1 MIEFPET
8 FNLAA
13 HHLDKHIQEGN
24 GQRSAIHCGEASYTY
39 QDIYNQVNQVGNA
52 LISRGVAMEQRV
64 AIILPDIPEFIISW
78 LAVVK
83 IGAVVNTLNP
93 LYPADDYPPYFKH
106 LRPTV
111 LILHDSVVDKLAP
124 IIPEFTSIRH
134 VIVVGEKKVGY
145 LSFDDV
151 IRDASPD
158 LEPAE
163 THRDDP
169 AVLLYSGGTT
179 GFPKIFIHSHAT
191 MGACTESY
199 GKQIYGVCPDDIV
212 LAVPKLI
219 FTYALGDNFLF
230 PFSVGA
236 TCILFP
242 ERSTPETVFGLIEK
256 YRPTILINV
265 PTMINA
271 MLAHPD
277 IENVDL
283 SCLRFCTTAGEA
295 LPVNIYQRWEET
307 FAVPLVDGIGMTE
320 VFHIYISNRPDD
332 IKIGSLG
339 HLVPGYEAKIMG
351 TDGEELSAGEAGALW
366 IKGPSAALGVWHKH
380 QAQKDIFK
388 GEWVVT
394 ADQMSQDEEGRFW
407 YYGRTDDL
415 LKVAGQWVAPL
426 EIELC
431 LYRHPAVLE
440 ACVVGASDE
449 AGLVKPKAV
458 IALKD
463 GFAAS
468 DETTKDIQNF
478 VKENLTMNKYP
489 RFVDYVDALPRTER
503 GKVNRAEVKTQHGIQ
518 SA

>member
-1 MIEFPET
+1 MLELPEI

-13 HHLDKHIQEGN
+13 HHLDRHIQEGN
-24 GQRSAIHCGEASYTY
+24 GQRIAIRCGETLYTY
-39 QDIYNQVNQVGNA
+39 KDIFKSVNRLGNA
-52 LISRGVAMEQRV
+52 LLSLGVTMEQRV
-64 AIILPDIPEFIISW
+64 VIILPDLPEFIISW
-78 LAVVK
+78 LAAVK
-83 IGAVVNTLNP
+83 IGAVVNTINP
-93 LYPADDYPPYFKH
+93 LYPAEDYPPYFKH

-111 LILHDSVVDKLAP
+111 LVLHDSVIDKLNAIVP
-124 IIPEFTSIRH
+124 DVKSIRH
-134 VIVVGEKKVGY
+134 VIVVGEKRDGH
-145 LSFDDV
+145 LSFADV
-151 IRDASPD
+151 VRDASPN

-179 GFPKIFIHSHAT
+179 GFPKIFIHSHAS
-191 MGACTESY
+191 MGACTECY
-199 GKQIYGVCPDDIV
+199 GKQVYGVRPDDTI

-236 TCILFP
+236 TSILFP
-242 ERSTPETVFGLIEK
+242 ERSTPETIFGLIEK
-256 YRPTILINV
+256 YRPTVLVNV

-271 MLAHPD
+271 MLAHPE

-295 LPVNIYQRWEET
+295 LPVNIYQRWQDT

-320 VFHIYISNRPDD
+320 VFHEYISNRPDD

-339 HLVPGYEAKIMG
+339 RLVPGYDAKIVG
-351 TDGEELSAGEAGALW
+351 TDGAELPEGEVGALW
-366 IKGPSAALGVWHKH
+366 IKGPSAALGVWHNH
-380 QAQKDIFK
+380 QAAKDIFK

-394 ADQMSQDEEGRFW
+394 ADQMSRDEEGRFW

-431 LYRHPAVLE
+431 LYRHPAVRE
-440 ACVVGASDE
+440 VCVVGAGDE
-449 AGLVKPKAV
+449 AGLIKPKAV
-458 IALKD
+458 VALND
-463 GFAAS
+463 GFTGS
-468 DETTKDIQNF
+468 NETTEVLQDF
-478 VKENLTMNKYP
+478 VKENLALNKYP
-489 RFVDYVDALPRTER
+489 RFVEFVDALPRTER
-503 GKVNRAEVKTQHGIQ
+503 GKVNRAAVKAHHG
-518 SA
+518 S

>member
-1 MIEFPET
+1 
-8 FNLAA
+8 
-13 HHLDKHIQEGN
+13 
-24 GQRSAIHCGEASYTY
+24 
-39 QDIYNQVNQVGNA
+39 
-52 LISRGVAMEQRV
+52 MEQRV

-93 LYPADDYPPYFKH
+93 LYPADDYPPYFEH

-111 LILHDSVVDKLAP
+111 LVLHDSVVDKLAP
-124 IIPEFTSIRH
+124 IISELKSMRH
-134 VIVVGEKKVGY
+134 VIVVGEKKENC

-151 IRDASPD
+151 IKDASPD
-158 LEPAE
+158 LKPAE

-199 GKQIYGVCPDDIV
+199 GKQIYGVRPDDIV

-219 FTYALGDNFLF
+219 FTYCLGDNFLF

-236 TCILFP
+236 ASILFP
-242 ERSTPETVFGLIEK
+242 ERSTPERVFKLIEK
-256 YRPTILINV
+256 YRPTVLINV

-277 IENVDL
+277 IESVDF

-351 TDGEELSAGEAGALW
+351 TGGEELSVGEAGALW

-440 ACVVGASDE
+440 VCVVGASDE

-463 GFAAS
+463 GFTTS
-468 DETTKDIQNF
+468 DETTKGLQDF

-489 RFVDYVDALPRTER
+489 RFVDYVEALPRTER
-503 GKVNRAEVKTQHGIQ
+503 GKVNRAAVKAQHGI
-518 SA
+518 

>member
-1 MIEFPET
+1 MEFPET

-13 HHLDKHIQEGN
+13 HHLDKQIQEGN
-24 GQRSAIHCGEASYTY
+24 GERIAIRCGDDSYTY
-39 QDIYNQVNQVGNA
+39 QDIYYKVNQLGNA
-52 LISRGVAMEQRV
+52 LTALGVKMEQRV
-64 AIILPDIPEFIISW
+64 SIILPDLPEFIISW

-111 LILHDSVVDKLAP
+111 LILHNSVVDKFRT
-124 IIPEFTSIRH
+124 IIPQFKSIRH
-134 VIVVGEKKVGY
+134 VIVVGEKMDSY
-145 LSFDDV
+145 LSFN
-151 IRDASPD
+151 D
-158 LEPAE
+158 LIKDSSSELKPAE

-169 AVLLYSGGTT
+169 AVMLYSGGTT
-179 GFPKIFIHSHAT
+179 GFPKMFMHSHAT
-191 MGACTESY
+191 MGACTENY
-199 GKQIYGVCPDDIV
+199 GKQVYGVRPHDTI

-219 FTYALGDNFLF
+219 FTYALGNNFLF

-236 TCILFP
+236 TSILFP
-242 ERSTPETVFGLIEK
+242 ERSTPETIFGLIEK

-265 PTMINA
+265 PTMINL
-271 MLAHPD
+271 MLNHPQASS
-277 IENVDL
+277 VDL

-295 LPVNIYQRWEET
+295 LPVNIYQRWEEA

-320 VFHIYISNRPDD
+320 VFHEYISNRPDD

-339 HLVPGYEAKIMG
+339 RLVPGYEAKIVG
-351 TDGEELSAGEAGALW
+351 ADGEELPPGEAGAIW
-366 IKGPSAALGVWHKH
+366 IMGPSSALGVWHKH
-380 QAQKDIFK
+380 EAQKDIFK

-394 ADQMSQDEEGRFW
+394 ADQMSRDEEGRFW

-440 ACVVGASDE
+440 VCVVGAPDK
-449 AGLVKPKAV
+449 AGLIKPKAV
-458 IALKD
+458 VALKN
-463 GFAAS
+463 GFIAS
-468 DETTKDIQNF
+468 DDTTRDLQNF
-478 VKENLTMNKYP
+478 VKENLAMNKYP
-489 RFVDYVDALPRTER
+489 RFVEYVDALPRTER
-503 GKVNRAEVKTQHGIQ
+503 GKVNRAAVKTKHG
-518 SA
+518 SSK